1 METRRYSMIIM
12 PVLLLLASCSS
23 YNFTKDDIKGTYTQ
37 KEYKGIQLKFE
48 EGNFVMKDVYTQEHL
63 PPYDCCDTI
72 AVGSWAIED
81 RGLLSVSSP
90 EETSTFFMNMDVVEE
105 QQLSSKDSIYF
116 IINNPIEHSY
126 EATGNKRDI
135 SYQLAITSN
144 KSSFDSNVA
153 LKRYDSNTI
162 AIPMV
167 EGLKI
172 SQFELVVYID
182 CGIPLKNI
190 ETREVYT
197 LPYDVQN
204 PKVNMFKV
212 DIPQL
217 NYGYLSYR
225 RLNNDYIKIINKN
238 KLLWDGKEYL
248 KQ

>member
-1 METRRYSMIIM
+1 METKNYII
-12 PVLLLLASCSS
+12 VICFFFLASCAS
-23 YNFTKDDIKGTYTQ
+23 YNFTKDDIKGTYIQ
-37 KEYKGIQLKFE
+37 EEYKGIQLKFE
-48 EGNFVMKDVYTQEHL
+48 ESNFVLKDVYEQEHL

-72 AVGSWAIED
+72 AIGSWKIDD
-81 RGLLSVSSP
+81 RGLLSISSP
-90 EETSTFFMNMDVVEE
+90 EETSTFFTNMDVVEE
-105 QQLSSKDSIYF
+105 QSSYKDTIYF
-116 IINNPIEHSY
+116 TIDNPIERHY
-126 EATGNKRDI
+126 ETTGNKRDI

-144 KSSFDSNVA
+144 KSSFDNKIA
-153 LKRYDSNTI
+153 LKKYDSNII
-162 AIPMV
+162 AIPVV

-172 SQFELVVYID
+172 SQFELVVYVD

-204 PKVNMFKV
+204 SRVNMFKV

-217 NYGYLSYR
+217 DYAYLSYR

-238 KLLWDGKEYL
+238 KLLWDGKEYS